1 MWEFKYKVQFKMQA
15 AGHIQKQNRQ
25 VCLNLDKAR

>member
-15 AGHIQKQNRQ
+15 AGHIQKQRTG
-25 VCLNLDKAR
+25 LPKSG